1 MTKRFDDTNYLYN
14 LDAENFQILYEQYKD
29 ALKIIKN
36 LKKENEQ
43 LKKELK
49 RCKDWINS
57 DQNDYELTLAFIK
70 NKGYSLK
77 DVLEYEKKL
86 KE

>member
-1 MTKRFDDTNYLYN
+1 MMTKRFDDTNYLYN

-43 LKKELK
+43 LRLKNELLEQDLYY
-49 RCKDWINS
+49 CAN
-57 DQNDYELTLAFIK
+57 QFTNDGK
-70 NKGYSLK
+70 N
-77 DVLEYEKKL
+77 VLL
-86 KE
+86 NLR

>member
-1 MTKRFDDTNYLYN
+1 MMTKRFDDTNYLYN

-43 LKKELK
+43 LRLKNELLEQDLYYCVHQFK
-49 RCKDWINS
+49 GDV
-57 DQNDYELTLAFIK
+57 K
-70 NKGYSLK
+70 NILLDLKGGLY
-77 DVLEYEKKL
+77 D
-86 KE
+86 